1 MSYNHATMPISLTS
15 YKKLNPDREFIVIN
29 LYPVSKEIN
38 SINNSAQRLANN
50 IKFNNGGLGCEKNI
64 ISMLPNFSV
73 FLDTHLHNAFITA
86 KNAENGLQQGEL
98 PSANLYSVPFDGIRE
113 KEPIYHIPNDDIA
126 KQKFINNQAPYSVI
140 GDALNNG
147 EVYYDAQR
155 YATVGEQA
163 HIYDEIDNA
172 AGEEAHIYE
181 AVDDSAVG
189 EETHIY
195 ETVDDGVVAD
205 EAHIYEAVDG
215 SIVGDEPIYEEIDN
229 YTREAETE
237 HLNSKKE
244 INLSKPNNLSPIEK
258 KVFTEVELNNERKKI
273 TRLAEQTFAPPR
285 SFITRLTSS
294 IWNAL
299 FGAKNE
305 SVVIS
310 KDKLVT
316 DAMRVN
322 IEGICNALNKQINNG
337 EVDGLFRKEPA
348 KATYDKNSPK
358 QLVEVFNSD
367 KCYSD
372 PIGLA
377 WMIKHYIAE
386 SLPKITIK
394 EFNDSNNQAEFKD
407 ILDNKINQIECN
419 ITRENIKNCFVAIK
433 ETLNAA
439 EKLETAKKLLEKNL
453 ISAKEFNLSKEFDL
467 AKVSLTKKLNV
478 DKKLLDNGLEVHEHK
493 DDKKIIINSTLT
505 KDSIIG
511 SMLTAFI
518 AKSADP
524 IAELNFM
531 RDKQSEFSNLMA
543 KYVANNY

>member
-1 MSYNHATMPISLTS
+1 M
-15 YKKLNPDREFIVIN
+15 IN

-181 AVDDSAVG
+181 AVD
-189 EETHIY
+189 
-195 ETVDDGVVAD
+195 
-205 EAHIYEAVDG
+205 G

-229 YTREAETE
+229 YTREAEME

-439 EKLETAKKLLEKNL
+439 GKLETAKKLLEKNL